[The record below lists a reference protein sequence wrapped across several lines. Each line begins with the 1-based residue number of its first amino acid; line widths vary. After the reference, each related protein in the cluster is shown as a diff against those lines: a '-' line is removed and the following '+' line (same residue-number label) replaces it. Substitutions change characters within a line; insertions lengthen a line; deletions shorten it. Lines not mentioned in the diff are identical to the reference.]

1 MATAGISSPVTVTW
15 TLAGEP
21 GSVESIVT
29 MAVEPA
35 TAGTLAVDDAGAIS
49 FTGAAEATG
58 VIIKIVGDNVVGDTV
73 GALSIQSDPFDV
85 VAAPPVLT
93 ADAGTV
99 VIG

>member
-1 MATAGISSPVTVTW
+1 MATVGIAAPVTVTW

-29 MAVEPA
+29 MAVEPD

-49 FTGAAEATG
+49 FTGTAEATG
-58 VIIKIVGDNVVGDTV
+58 VIVKIVGDNIVGSDV

-85 VAAPPVLT
+85 VAAPTVLT
-93 ADAGTV
+93 ADSGTIT
-99 VIG
+99 IG